1 MAQKG
6 FAGLSKY
13 FLGLI
18 CCVLLAAA
26 GLGRPATAQAWF
38 WGERPLAVVNGE
50 EFSADDFRNWW
61 RNWREP
67 GMARPTSPDAFI
79 QWQLLAQEAERM
91 QLFQEP
97 DFRRRVAVFLRVR
110 SLMMLKEEEID
121 GVVSISEGEIQ
132 EEYRAQYTPRLRAH
146 SFFYS
151 DEESAALGAAAL
163 RSGARTVDGLLEL
176 EPEAGRPVHHEE
188 RWVRLTRLP
197 EEWRGL
203 LAEAEPGQVVG
214 PLAVEHGAAFIRV
227 EERTAGDPQDLE
239 RVRAG
244 IVKDLRTR
252 KSHQLT
258 AELVE
263 KLQEKFAVQI
273 DREVLEL
280 IGPEPPSAELAERVL
295 ISTSQGDIVADDLWR
310 NLRGEQAFREKN
322 RFEAEEFAI
331 MKERVLAN
339 MISQTLVSWEALDRN
354 YQERPPLKEL
364 YDFYRRHRLIK
375 ELERRLVEPAA
386 AVTEEEIVNFLAE
399 NSARFSRPESVS
411 FMLLEG
417 ESEVVERMGREIASG
432 RDFSEVAT
440 RHLPGGP
447 PVQRLPLDHLD
458 AELAA
463 ALADLR
469 QGEVS
474 RPFPFRGHAALLRL
488 VNRTPATT
496 MPLEAV
502 RQSIEEELS
511 EAKFRQARED
521 LVNLLTERSE
531 IRVNQRVWNTLN
543 RELEK
548 EDVSL

>member
-1 MAQKG
+1 
-6 FAGLSKY
+6 
-13 FLGLI
+13 LI
-18 CCVLLAAA
+18 SCLLLAAA
-26 GLGRPATAQAWF
+26 VLGQPAPARAWF

-50 EFSADDFRNWW
+50 EFFAADFRNWW

-67 GMARPTSPDAFI
+67 GMARPTSPDDFI

-121 GVVSISEGEIQ
+121 GVVSISEREIQ
-132 EEYRAQYTPRLRAH
+132 EEYRAQYTPRLRVR

-151 DEESAALGAAAL
+151 NEEAAALGAAAL
-163 RSGARTVDGLLEL
+163 RSGVHTVDGLLEL
-176 EPEAGRPVHHEE
+176 DPEAGRPAHHEE

-197 EEWRGL
+197 EEWREL
-203 LAEAEPGQVVG
+203 LVEAESGQVVG
-214 PLAVEHGAAFIRV
+214 PLTVEHGAAFIRV
-227 EERTAGDPQDLE
+227 EERNAGDQQDLE

-263 KLQEKFAVQI
+263 ELHGKFAVQI

-280 IGPEPPSAELAERVL
+280 IGPEQPSAELAERVL
-295 ISTSQGDIVADDLWR
+295 ISTSQGNIVAGDLWR
-310 NLRGEQAFREKN
+310 NLRGEQAFREQN
-322 RFEAEEFAI
+322 RFRAEDFAI

-339 MISQTLVSWEALDRN
+339 MISQTLVSWEALGRN

-375 ELERRLVEPAA
+375 ELERRFVEPAA
-386 AVTEEEIVNFLAE
+386 VVTEEEVVRFLAE
-399 NSARFSRPESVS
+399 NSARFSRPETVS

-417 ESEVVERMGREIASG
+417 ESEVVERMGQEIASG
-432 RDFSEVAT
+432 RDFSEVAA

-463 ALADLR
+463 VIADLR
-469 QGEVS
+469 RGEAS
-474 RPFPFRGHAALLRL
+474 RPFTYRGHSALLRL

-502 RQSIEEELS
+502 RQSIEEELR

-521 LVNLLTERSE
+521 LVSRLTERSE
-531 IRVNQRVWNTLN
+531 IRVNQRVWNTLK